1 MVQNILVTCMPDTRP
16 PTHGRDEKQRSRCY
30 CGQLQGNASG
40 RRLCLVR
47 VRLHGDREPHFSVQ
61 WGAVK
66 DQVHVSKN
74 ATTPGPAIGRRVQH
88 KTSVPK
94 QGWQRTWRANTKAQ
108 SATSV
113 PDGRYNA
120 DICKPSRAP
129 RDDNNARTHAA
140 PPEVSPHGLARLH
153 FAPVER
159 CDLTEHDQQ
168 VEARV
173 VAHGQP

>member
-66 DQVHVSKN
+66 DQVHVSKMQEHQ
-74 ATTPGPAIGRRVQH
+74 VL
-88 KTSVPK
+88 
-94 QGWQRTWRANTKAQ
+94 Q
-108 SATSV
+108 SADVFNTRPVSQNRAGKGHGV
-113 PDGRYNA
+113 PTPRHKALQASLMDGTTRIYANRHA
-120 DICKPSRAP
+120 RPVMTTTR
-129 RDDNNARTHAA
+129 ARTRPH
-140 PPEVSPHGLARLH
+140 PRSRRMVSPAFTL
-153 FAPVER
+153 P
-159 CDLTEHDQQ
+159 Q
-168 VEARV
+168 
-173 VAHGQP
+173 